1 MRRVIK
7 NAVLHIANE
16 QPLLCD
22 LFEMPNPSDVA
33 LRCTNLRMMDGKRPI
48 FIDDTASVFIFPY
61 LHIRFV
67 EVPPAAAIAAGT
79 DLPVQVPVAVPA
91 GAPQAPEPDEDDA
104 ELEIDEDFLRRIRE
118 V

>member
-1 MRRVIK
+1 VIR

-22 LFEMPNPSDVA
+22 LFEMPAPADVA
-33 LRCTNLRMMDGKRPI
+33 LRCTNLRMLDGKRPI
-48 FIDDTASVFIFPY
+48 FIDDIRSVFVFPY

-67 EVPPAAAIAAGT
+67 EVPAAAAAETG
-79 DLPVQVPVAVPA
+79 LPIEIPVAVA
-91 GAPQAPEPDEDDA
+91 VGAHDAVPAPEDEG

>member
-22 LFEMPNPSDVA
+22 LFELPNPSDVA
-33 LRCTNLRMMDGKRPI
+33 LRCTNLRMLDGKRPV
-48 FIDDTASVFIFPY
+48 FIDDTSSVFIFPY

-67 EVPPAAAIAAGT
+67 EVPPAAAATTG
-79 DLPVQVPVAVPA
+79 LPIQMPVAAAV
-91 GAPQAPEPDEDDA
+91 GAPQLPEPAGEDG

>member
-22 LFEMPNPSDVA
+22 LFELPNPSDVA
-33 LRCTNLRMMDGKRPI
+33 LRCTNLRMLDGKRPV
-48 FIDDTASVFIFPY
+48 FIDNITSVFIFPY

-67 EVPPAAAIAAGT
+67 EVSAAAAADT
-79 DLPVQVPVAVPA
+79 DLPVHVPVAAAVGAHEAVPVEA
-91 GAPQAPEPDEDDA
+91 EDE

>member
-1 MRRVIK
+1 MRPVIK
-7 NAVLHIANE
+7 NAVIHIINE

-22 LFEMPNPSDVA
+22 LFEMPESADVA

-48 FIDDTASVFIFPY
+48 FIDDITSVFVLPY
-61 LHIRFV
+61 NHVRFV
-67 EVPPAAAIAAGT
+67 EIPAASAVDTG
-79 DLPVQVPVAVPA
+79 LPIEMPVAAAV
-91 GAPQAPEPDEDDA
+91 GAPQMAAASDDDA

>member
-22 LFEMPNPSDVA
+22 LFELPNPSDVA
-33 LRCTNLRMMDGKRPI
+33 LRCTNLRMMDGKRPV
-48 FIDDTASVFIFPY
+48 FIDDISSVFIFPY

-67 EVPPAAAIAAGT
+67 EVPPAAAAATG
-79 DLPVQVPVAVPA
+79 LPIQVPVAAAVTA
-91 GAPQAPEPDEDDA
+91 SQAPAPAEDDG

>member
-1 MRRVIK
+1 MRPVIR
-7 NAVLHIANE
+7 NAGLHIINE

-22 LFEMPNPSDVA
+22 LFEMPAPADVA
-33 LRCTNLRMMDGKRPI
+33 LRCTNVRMLDGKRPI
-48 FIDDTASVFIFPY
+48 FIDDMASVFVFPY

-67 EVPPAAAIAAGT
+67 EVPAAAAAETG
-79 DLPVQVPVAVPA
+79 LPVEIPVAAAV
-91 GAPQAPEPDEDDA
+91 GASQVAPTAEDDG

>member
-1 MRRVIK
+1 MIR

-22 LFEMPNPSDVA
+22 LFEMPNPADVA
-33 LRCTNLRMMDGKRPI
+33 LRCTNLRMLDGKRPI
-48 FIDDTASVFIFPY
+48 FIDDIRSVFVFPY

-67 EVPPAAAIAAGT
+67 EVSAAAAAEAG
-79 DLPVQVPVAVPA
+79 LPVEVPVPVAV
-91 GAPQAPEPDEDDA
+91 GAQQAPEPVEDDG

>member
-1 MRRVIK
+1 MLR
-7 NAVLHIANE
+7 NAVLHISNE

-22 LFEMPNPSDVA
+22 LFELPNPSDVA
-33 LRCTNLRMMDGKRPI
+33 LRCTNLRMLDGKRPI
-48 FIDDTASVFIFPY
+48 FIDDSKSVFIFPY

-67 EVPPAAAIAAGT
+67 EVPPASAASAGS
-79 DLPVQVPVAVPA
+79 DLPFEAPVAVAVGTPA
-91 GAPQAPEPDEDDA
+91 AAEAADEDG